1 MLRLRK
7 GLAKL
12 SLFALISGFFSFGVH
27 DLAYAAPH
35 APAISTSSTISN
47 AQVNPTVV
55 ITVNGTTDSFS
66 ALATFRTDSIT
77 VDAGTTSLTFS
88 SISRGAADSH
98 TTLTLNFTGTARPG
112 TVSITAEQGA
122 FTVATT
128 ANAASNTLNIGV
140 PQATTAGENFSASA
154 SATSI
159 TTGDSVTVTVTN
171 TWTSGGL
178 TSRVVAVDSTT
189 TGSGAIQN
197 IYFKNTNDTINAL
210 VDDEHAIGVAYKQ
223 NASDTAV
230 SAVGPARYNKVVTTV
245 LLQNFSK
252 AGTYYVTLYNSTDSN
267 TSLVAN
273 KTVNFTITVTDAAAT
288 GINVYTSTDTFTGQA
303 ARLSFGASP
312 ADSPLTF
319 AAGKPESPTFV
330 AYMYPVVTTLG
341 SYAGD
346 SLTAAGANFCSI
358 PTAGYCSV
366 VASISGPGLLAVGGA
381 GGLAGSKA
389 KSVTLQVSNTA
400 GMTGAGDTLTVFS
413 DGSAGSATITFTM
426 GAVSLGT
433 KSVTF
438 AGTASTITAYYVDTV
453 ISKSATAQVAVKA
466 LVKDAAGNKLT
477 TGTVYAFSSDTA
489 VISDSPV
496 ACTYSTTYAMHSCSI
511 TAADTGTAS
520 ITIRNAATV
529 SGSTIASSALSFT
542 VRGTLV
548 KSVTASFDKAT
559 YAPGEKAILTLNAK
573 DVLGNTMDAVTSSA
587 WVITQDK
594 AFSSGTLASTFTPYL
609 ATGSET
615 QVVYMPNSGGTFTIN
630 YAPGAGA
637 WSDMA
642 AVAITA
648 TVVDATKDAADAA
661 TDAALEATDAAYAAQ
676 DAAQLA
682 AEAADAATAAAEAAT
697 AAVDDLAT
705 QVAALFA
712 DLQKQI
718 TTLANVVAKIAKKVK
733 A

>member
-1 MLRLRK
+1 MENVFMTTTERK
-7 GLAKL
+7 KMSTKTTFKRIALVAVAALGLGLL
-12 SLFALISGFFSFGVH
+12 STGPSHAAISGE
-27 DLAYAAPH
+27 
-35 APAISTSSTISN
+35 
-47 AQVNPTVV
+47 
-55 ITVNGTTDSFS
+55 
-66 ALATFRTDSIT
+66 
-77 VDAGTTSLTFS
+77 
-88 SISRGAADSH
+88 
-98 TTLTLNFTGTARPG
+98 TLT
-112 TVSITAEQGA
+112 
-122 FTVATT
+122 AT
-128 ANAASNTLNIGV
+128 
-140 PQATTAGENFSASA
+140 A

-159 TTGDSVTVTVTN
+159 TTGDSVTITVTN
-171 TWTSGGL
+171 EWTSSSTADTRSIG
-178 TSRVVAVDSTT
+178 VDSTT
-189 TGSGAIQN
+189 TGTGAIQA
-197 IYFKNTNDTINAL
+197 IYAKTSNDTVNAQISSGQA
-210 VDDEHAIGVAYKQ
+210 VGVAYRID
-223 NASDTAV
+223 STTATTGGPRLTET
-230 SAVGPARYNKVVTTV
+230 ATPAAGPARYNKVVTT
-245 LLQNFSK
+245 LMLQNFSK
-252 AGTYYVTLYNSTDSN
+252 AGSYYITVYSASSGAGPTTA
-267 TSLVAN
+267 TAV

-697 AAVDDLAT
+697 AAVEDLAT